1 MMTQSV
7 RPGRFLRSML
17 APLAVLALWL
27 LAAAGARAD
36 TCTVTMT
43 DIDFG
48 QVSPIA
54 ARDYTAQGTLT
65 VTCNWTLLL
74 GQSALLLPAANVCVN
89 LGTGSGGGTGDPRYM
104 TNAGRRLGF
113 NLYGD
118 PSYTPAWLWGGAGS
132 SIGAQ
137 PIAGTLVGLLGLGG
151 VNQSVT
157 IYGRIPASALSGV
170 GTTGNADT
178 VYINSFAG
186 HGTLQYSFGAGKSCT
201 AGSTVPFSF
210 QARATVVNNCVI
222 GTSNLTFGTGSPLSD
237 MRTSAPLSV
246 ACTANSA
253 YQLSLNGGTSGNPAA
268 RTMINVATGEKVNY
282 RISATPDGPA
292 WGDGTGGTS
301 VYSGTGSGA
310 SQSVMMYGLVPKQ
323 KAPTPGDYRDTV
335 TVLLTF

>member
-1 MMTQSV
+1 MIMQTV
-7 RPGRFLRSML
+7 RRGRFLGSVL
-17 APLAVLALWL
+17 AALALWL
-27 LAAAGARAD
+27 LAASAARAD

-48 QVSPIA
+48 QVSPLA
-54 ARDYTAQGTLT
+54 ARDYTVQGTLT
-65 VTCNWTLLL
+65 VNCTWTLLV

-89 LGTGSGGGTGDPRYM
+89 LGPGSGGGTGDPRYM
-104 TNAGRRLGF
+104 TNGGRRLGF
-113 NLYGD
+113 NLYTN
-118 PSYTPAWLWGGAGS
+118 SAMTAASIWGGAGS
-132 SIGAQ
+132 TIGAQ
-137 PIAGTLVGLLGLGG
+137 PVTGTMVGLLSLGG
-151 VNQSVT
+151 VTQSTT

-178 VYINSFAG
+178 VYTNSFAG

-253 YQLSLNGGTSGNPAA
+253 YQLSLNGGLSGNPAA
-268 RTMINVATGEKVNY
+268 RTMTNSLTGEKLNY

-292 WGDGTGGTS
+292 WGDGSGGTS

-310 SQSVMMYGLVPKQ
+310 TQSVMMYGLVPKQ
-323 KAPTPGDYRDTV
+323 TAPTPGDYRDTV

>member
-1 MMTQSV
+1 
-7 RPGRFLRSML
+7 
-17 APLAVLALWL
+17 
-27 LAAAGARAD
+27 
-36 TCTVTMT
+36 
-43 DIDFG
+43 
-48 QVSPIA
+48 
-54 ARDYTAQGTLT
+54 
-65 VTCNWTLLL
+65 
-74 GQSALLLPAANVCVN
+74 VCVN

-132 SIGAQ
+132 SIGAK
-137 PIAGTLVGLLGLGG
+137 PITGTLVGLLSLGG

-178 VYINSFAG
+178 VYTNSFAG

-237 MRTSAPLSV
+237 MRASAPLSV

-253 YQLSLNGGTSGNPAA
+253 YQLSLNGGASGNPAA
-268 RTMINVATGEKVNY
+268 RTMTNVATGEKVNY
-282 RISATPDGPA
+282 RISATPDGPP

-310 SQSVMMYGLVPKQ
+310 TQSVMMYGLVPKQ